1 MGRALTDVQELKQD
15 WFGNGGSNHLT
26 FMVPNNFCDVFKH
39 NLESWPPTDMCV
51 LQVAGGTDII
61 RKTIAAF
68 SPQNMDTKV
77 VIDAISFD
85 GWPALAC
92 LEDCQY
98 SSLHTFWFSSS
109 IWEIPH
115 QVKSFCFFVRPILHP
130 FAPQQEN
137 TLGGRF
143 LCASVVLDVQ
153 VEPISK
159 HLAHA
164 VYDKS
169 RSGALELQGFPNF
182 DPLVQSLRAGVPMTD
197 PPQYQVCAPVPWPVI
212 PFLKC

>member
-77 VIDAISFD
+77 VIAISFD

-98 SSLHTFWFSSS
+98 SSLHTF
-109 IWEIPH
+109 
-115 QVKSFCFFVRPILHP
+115 
-130 FAPQQEN
+130 
-137 TLGGRF
+137 
-143 LCASVVLDVQ
+143 
-153 VEPISK
+153 
-159 HLAHA
+159 
-164 VYDKS
+164 
-169 RSGALELQGFPNF
+169 
-182 DPLVQSLRAGVPMTD
+182 
-197 PPQYQVCAPVPWPVI
+197 
-212 PFLKC
+212 